1 METAKKDSVDIPP
14 QEAQKTIA
22 IVQILRLGDIIQTIQ
37 MAKSLRAEYGDKYK
51 LLLIARKQFANHL
64 TEQIKEV
71 FDECITIDLKDLV
84 LKSPVVNLENSLK
97 NIKELKDRISSH
109 NIDVCI
115 NLSYSKTANYLMSL
129 IKANHKVGPVY
140 DTDASLKIK
149 DKWSQYLYANV
160 LETSFNS
167 FNLVDLYKLIVG
179 VAPKKDENNTV
190 NSGPK
195 NKVFIHPFAS
205 DKKKVWS
212 DTKWVEVIFKF
223 LKDNE
228 SKKVFIVGA
237 KSDREACQKI
247 TSSPLLSSYSNR
259 IVDLT
264 GKHNITELKNLFDDD
279 SMFIGHDSMVS
290 HLASLKK
297 IPIIT
302 ISLGPVRTRE
312 TIPYIDGAYS
322 LSPQTKCFPCKPDT
336 SCDFYQCHADIPYQA
351 VNEVL
356 SLVSKGEE
364 VTKEL
369 LNKNLSH
376 FHLNSIN
383 ISRSQYNSL
392 GLLSL
397 QSVLGNEVTYSE
409 AIQKFFMIT
418 WSYIVNEAEAHN
430 DFPEI
435 SDKTHQL
442 ILQDMQ
448 GLQQLFEL
456 SEFGKKYSRYILEEI
471 SSNTP
476 NINQIKDYS
485 KKVDEIE
492 RLSDIVS
499 ETYPQL
505 SPIINFGKVSRANL
519 HGENLVELTESS
531 FYSFHDQANVTS
543 VMYELCEKTL
553 TQNQRNKN
561 IKPQATIR

>member
-14 QEAQKTIA
+14 QESQKTIA

-37 MAKSLRAEYGDKYK
+37 MAKSLRTEHGSKYK

-64 TEQIKEV
+64 IDQINEV

-84 LKSPVVNLENSLK
+84 LKSPTVNLENSLK
-97 NIKELKDRISSH
+97 NIKGLRERISSH
-109 NIDVCI
+109 NVDVCV

-129 IKANHKVGPVY
+129 VEAKHKIGPTY
-140 DTDASLKIK
+140 DTNASISIK

-179 VAPKKDENNTV
+179 VHPKEDKANTV
-190 NSGPK
+190 NNGPK
-195 NKVFIHPFAS
+195 NKVYLHPFAS

-223 LKDNE
+223 LRDNE
-228 SKKVFIVGA
+228 EKQVFIVGSKA
-237 KSDREACQKI
+237 DNSACLKI
-247 TSSPLLSSYSNR
+247 INNPLLASFKNR
-259 IVDLT
+259 VSDLT
-264 GKHNITELKNLFDDD
+264 GKHNISELKNLFDED

-302 ISLGPVRTRE
+302 ISLGPVRTKE
-312 TIPYIDGAYS
+312 TIPYIAGAYNM
-322 LSPQTKCFPCKPDT
+322 SPQTKCFPCKPDT
-336 SCDFYQCHADIPYQA
+336 ACDFYQCHADIPYQA

-364 VTKEL
+364 VSKSS

-383 ISRSQYNSL
+383 ISKSEYNTL
-392 GLLSL
+392 GLLGL
-397 QSVLGNEVTYSE
+397 ESVLGNEAAYSDT
-409 AIQKFFMIT
+409 IQSFFMMT
-418 WSYIVNEAEAHN
+418 WSYLINEIEAHS

-435 SDKTHQL
+435 TDKTHQKL
-442 ILQDMQ
+442 LQDMQ

-476 NINQIKDYS
+476 NINQIKEYS

-492 RLSDIVS
+492 RLSEIVS

-505 SPIINFGKVSRANL
+505 SPITNYGTVSRANL

-531 FYSFHDQANVTS
+531 FYSFHDQANLTS

-553 TQNQRNKN
+553 TQNQKNKSN
-561 IKPQATIR
+561 KPQATIR